1 MFVKMPQRDEFTCAA
16 RFAYYARSD
25 GSGERA
31 EREVEEFSGFGVLLG
46 IGDRVREAESDF
58 GTMRA
63 ESDGH

>member
-1 MFVKMPQRDEFTCAA
+1 M
-16 RFAYYARSD
+16 
-25 GSGERA
+25 
-31 EREVEEFSGFGVLLG
+31 EEFSGFGVLLG